1 MGPLREFQ
9 WIFPFLFYLMLK
21 NFSSSYFFFCR
32 TEGPSKASEASFVLQ
47 ASHQPPQAASV
58 RVVLKLKEFFE
69 KYSNLEIK
77 IEINNQSNS
86 EEYYLNC
93 THFDILNDIF
103 EREKSNFAHLYS
115 TLGQKSTFAFLAK
128 FTLSKSHFF

>member
-1 MGPLREFQ
+1 MQSEMHFTT
-9 WIFPFLFYLMLK
+9 ML
-21 NFSSSYFFFCR
+21 
-32 TEGPSKASEASFVLQ
+32 SFDKPVELE
-47 ASHQPPQAASV
+47 
-58 RVVLKLKEFFE
+58 KLNCTKIERFFE